1 MQFFDTRY
9 YHAMSRHLLQIAA
22 ADMAK
27 CDVTAC
33 DDTCYKMRPHVFT
46 QECAL
51 ICKKTLW
58 KLDLQSCKKIYE
70 LWIKKL
76 SKQKVFGS
84 QLPGFNERQRMAGMY
99 EYIK

>member
-1 MQFFDTRY
+1 MLMQFFDTRY
-9 YHAMSRHLLQIAA
+9 YHAMSRHLLQISA

-51 ICKKTLW
+51 ICKKT
-58 KLDLQSCKKIYE
+58 IFFGNR
-70 LWIKKL
+70 L
-76 SKQKVFGS
+76 SALNRVKVFGFGS
-84 QLPGFNERQRMAGMY
+84 
-99 EYIK
+99 